1 VDEAE
6 IPVGVVDLDEVE
18 MPIRFGTSKRRT

>member
-6 IPVGVVDLDEVE
+6 IPVGVVDLDAVE